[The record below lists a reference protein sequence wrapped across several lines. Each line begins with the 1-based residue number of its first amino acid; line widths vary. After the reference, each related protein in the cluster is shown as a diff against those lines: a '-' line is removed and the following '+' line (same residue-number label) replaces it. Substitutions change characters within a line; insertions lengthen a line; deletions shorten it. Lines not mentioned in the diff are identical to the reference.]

1 MAGGAI
7 RETGKLLEAKKNFLR
22 AFLNLFFFFFKATK
36 VSEDLHTIG
45 NLHVTKVSAELKMA
59 RSLVRVADIQATLQE
74 QRYGQRFVQY
84 EFISYPNCY
93 RFLWKSRILFL
104 RQQMKELEEL
114 KPPNHFM
121 SD

>member
-1 MAGGAI
+1 M
-7 RETGKLLEAKKNFLR
+7 
-22 AFLNLFFFFFKATK
+22 
-36 VSEDLHTIG
+36 SEDLHKIG

>member
-1 MAGGAI
+1 M
-7 RETGKLLEAKKNFLR
+7 
-22 AFLNLFFFFFKATK
+22 K
-36 VSEDLHTIG
+36 VSEELHTIG
-45 NLHVTKVSAELKMA
+45 NLHVTRVSAELKMA

-74 QRYGQRFVQY
+74 QRYPKSLHLFYLPLLATQT
-84 EFISYPNCY
+84 NL
-93 RFLWKSRILFL
+93 FLSLCDSCRILFL

>member
-1 MAGGAI
+1 M
-7 RETGKLLEAKKNFLR
+7 
-22 AFLNLFFFFFKATK
+22 
-36 VSEDLHTIG
+36 SEDLHTIG

-74 QRYGQRFVQY
+74 QRYERIRF
-84 EFISYPNCY
+84 FLCNC
-93 RFLWKSRILFL
+93 FLEADNLFFSLASRILFL